1 MAKTLVVIVTHNSQ
15 QSGYLV
21 DCLRSLRA
29 SLFVE
34 AFDLCIVDNASTD
47 DTILT
52 VERQWPEAVIIK
64 NAQNEGFAVANNQGF
79 GYAIKHDYE
88 FVFILNHDTVVEKS
102 FLQAAIRGI
111 GSNPKVAA
119 VQSKLLLFDDKSKIN
134 SIGNEIHFL
143 GFAYAGG
150 HGTPDRQ
157 LPLTEITYPSGAATL
172 FRVSALETVG
182 FFNGEFFMYH
192 EDTDLGWR
200 FWLAGYRIL
209 LAPESVVYHK
219 YQFSKS
225 IKKFYYMERNRRLVV
240 FQNYRLRTLLLIF
253 PAGIAVAVAMLAYS
267 LFSGWFVE
275 NLKVYWYFL
284 HPNSWIKVIRTRRA
298 VQKKR
303 TVADREII
311 PRFVDRIE
319 FQDITSPATRFL
331 LNPFTRAYWFL
342 VKPLIRW

>member
-119 VQSKLLLFDDKSKIN
+119 VQSKLLLFDDKSKIQHTIASQKLDTLVNTKNVLFIGQLKLRKGWDVLLRAIPFIPPDVVSRFVFITN
-134 SIGNEIHFL
+134 SAYEEPDEFASLVNVLKVRSRLLFL
-143 GFAYAGG
+143 GKVDSKILKRAY
-150 HGTPDRQ
+150 
-157 LPLTEITYPSGAATL
+157 
-172 FRVSALETVG
+172 ETCAV
-182 FFNGEFFMYH
+182 
-192 EDTDLGWR
+192 
-200 FWLAGYRIL
+200 
-209 LAPESVVYHK
+209 
-219 YQFSKS
+219 
-225 IKKFYYMERNRRLVV
+225 
-240 FQNYRLRTLLLIF
+240 
-253 PAGIAVAVAMLAYS
+253 VAVPSHYEGFGLPVLEAFDMGKPVVATTIRGAREEVVPEETGLLVPTRAPDQLAAAI
-267 LFSGWFVE
+267 E
-275 NLKVYWYFL
+275 
-284 HPNSWIKVIRTRRA
+284 
-298 VQKKR
+298 
-303 TVADREII
+303 
-311 PRFVDRIE
+311 RFVVNPAWGERLGQAGRQRALMLYDERKIVALQVERIAHVAR
-319 FQDITSPATRFL
+319 QRAL
-331 LNPFTRAYWFL
+331 L
-342 VKPLIRW
+342 